1 LRNFDR
7 LLQNHLQ
14 LTAFKTDIQ
23 IGLNMFKLL
32 KILFVEQ
39 LELDTIFSVVV
50 IDGDQPLMIDSV
62 LK

>member
-1 LRNFDR
+1 
-7 LLQNHLQ
+7 
-14 LTAFKTDIQ
+14 
-23 IGLNMFKLL
+23 MFKLL